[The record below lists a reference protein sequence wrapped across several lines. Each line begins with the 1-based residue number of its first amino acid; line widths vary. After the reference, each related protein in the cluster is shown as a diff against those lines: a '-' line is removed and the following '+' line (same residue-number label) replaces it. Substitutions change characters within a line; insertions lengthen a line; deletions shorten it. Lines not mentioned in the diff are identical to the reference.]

1 MLKIGMTKK
10 NGKNTKKGIKIKRK
24 KMKRK
29 AVRGDFQVLKS
40 VQLRKTVEQSLDST
54 FVETEKIA
62 FDGNR

>member
-1 MLKIGMTKK
+1 MTKK

>member
-1 MLKIGMTKK
+1 
-10 NGKNTKKGIKIKRK
+10 
-24 KMKRK
+24 MKRK

-62 FDGNR
+62 FDGNRWKGFLFGFAHLYYM